1 MAFGAGV
8 PNLSSMER
16 VNPLAPS
23 LLLLLLFVVAAAV
36 DSY

>member
-1 MAFGAGV
+1 MAFGAQV

-23 LLLLLLFVVAAAV
+23 LLLLFVVAAVV
-36 DSY
+36 DGY